1 MKKITSY
8 LALAAVAMAFTA
20 CSDDTEPKADY
31 PTNHDFLNIP
41 VMANQT
47 IVLETAGSVDFTL
60 SQLDYGVA
68 IVPDYALQISLDP
81 SFEKLPS
88 EIASVAPIVYST
100 EKESAYYQL
109 PVSSQSVSFAA
120 SAKDIADGISAMLGY
135 DDIEQYKGRED
146 KCYTGPLYC
155 RVLSTIPTANP
166 GTYDK
171 YSILSN
177 VVTLATVIGYP
188 TVRQPGWIYLVGA
201 PEGWV
206 GPTPANAEHYKDW
219 MLFESKDGIDSKI
232 YCGTFDI
239 PAGKF
244 QFRFYT
250 LLDNWED
257 NSWGPQKDDAPVAIK
272 MTDGVF
278 SGDIMEGKGS
288 FDIAD
293 WAGGWVKMTV
303 NLKAKNVTFKAVSGP
318 DAE

>member
-1 MKKITSY
+1 M
-8 LALAAVAMAFTA
+8 
-20 CSDDTEPKADY
+20 
-31 PTNHDFLNIP
+31 
-41 VMANQT
+41 
-47 IVLETAGSVDFTL
+47 
-60 SQLDYGVA
+60 
-68 IVPDYALQISLDP
+68 
-81 SFEKLPS
+81 
-88 EIASVAPIVYST
+88 APIVYST
-100 EKESAYYQL
+100 EKERYYQL

-120 SAKDIADGISAMLGY
+120 SAKDIADGISSMLGY
-135 DDIEQYKGRED
+135 DDIDQYKGRED

-177 VVTLATVIGYP
+177 VVTLATVVGYP
-188 TVRQPGWIYLVGA
+188 TVRQRMDLPCGRSRRLGWSYS
-201 PEGWV
+201 
-206 GPTPANAEHYKDW
+206 ANAEHYKDW

-232 YCGTFDI
+232 YHGTFDI

-278 SGDIMEGKGS
+278 SGDIMEGQRL
-288 FDIAD
+288 I
-293 WAGGWVKMTV
+293 
-303 NLKAKNVTFKAVSGP
+303 
-318 DAE
+318 